1 MAQVINTNIMS
12 LNAQR
17 NLSMSQT
24 SLATAM
30 QRLSSGLRIN
40 SAKDDAAGLAISER
54 FTTQI
59 RGLNQAVRNAN
70 DGISLAQTAEGALG
84 TISDN
89 LQRIRELAIQS
100 ANATNNDSDRAALDL
115 EVQQRLSEID
125 RVASQTSFNSQ
136 KILDGTFGSAAFQ
149 VGANVGETIALDLQ
163 ANMRTN
169 DTLGAIATA
178 TSGDLDAVFAQTVT
192 GSAVAAAAALAAG
205 ELTINGTGIAATAT
219 AGSAE
224 EMAASI
230 NAASGT
236 TGVTATTANSTTGS
250 LGAFTTTAGGTY
262 SFTIEGVQIVNAA
275 AAGLTAANFDT
286 ALGTAAA
293 ALTAAGVSYT
303 GTAAAGTLTFTKADG
318 TDINITE
325 AWGAGGTAGGFAA
338 LTDPTAGNS
347 VNTMKSGA
355 TISLTSATD
364 PIVIA
369 GTAPGDAGFTA
380 GTYGSLVL
388 AAGEMSIQVGSNT
401 AVAITGTFNTAQ
413 DLANHINTNVE
424 GAHASVDTA
433 GKLVLQSTEAITLS
447 GTEATDTVVA
457 EGTASG
463 LGFSSLTNAVAGN
476 LSTVNIATVA
486 AANDAILRIDNALKS
501 VNDLR
506 STFGAIQNRFESTIT
521 NLTTSS
527 ENLTASRSRIMDA
540 DFAQETAALSRAQIL
555 QQAGTAMIAQANQVP
570 QGVLQLLQG

>member
-1 MAQVINTNIMS
+1 MAATINTNIQS

-17 NLSMSQT
+17 NLGMSQT

-40 SAKDDAAGLAISER
+40 SAKDDAAGLAISDR

-59 RGLNQAVRNAN
+59 RGLNQATRNAN

-89 LQRIRELAIQS
+89 LQRIRELAVQS
-100 ANATNNDSDRAALDL
+100 ANATNNADDRAALDL
-115 EVQQRLSEID
+115 EVQQRLAEID
-125 RVASQTSFNSQ
+125 RVAQQTTFNGQ

-149 VGANVGETIALDLQ
+149 VGANVGQTIALDL
-163 ANMRTN
+163 ATSTRTN
-169 DTLGAIATA
+169 AMGAIATA
-178 TSGDLDAVFAQTVT
+178 TSGDLDPVFANSVT
-192 GSAVAAAAALAAG
+192 GTAVGAAAALAAG
-205 ELTINGTGIAATAT
+205 ELTINGTSIGAAAT

-230 NAASGT
+230 NAASST
-236 TGVTATTANSTTGS
+236 TGVTATTANSTTGA

-262 SFTIEGVQIVNAA
+262 TFIIEGVTVANAV
-275 AAGLTAANFDT
+275 AAGMTAANFDT

-325 AWGAGGTAGGFAA
+325 TAGVGYTAGGFAA
-338 LTDPTAGNS
+338 LTDPAAGAS

-355 TISLTSATD
+355 TISLASTTD

-388 AAGEMSIQVGSNT
+388 AAGDLSIQVGSNT

-413 DLANHINTNVE
+413 DLADHINANVE
-424 GAHASVDTA
+424 GAHASIDSA

-447 GTEATDTVVA
+447 GTDDTTAVAANGAT
-457 EGTASG
+457 SG
-463 LGFSSLTNAVAGN
+463 LGFSSATNAVSGN
-476 LSTVNIATVA
+476 LTTVSVSTVDK
-486 AANDAILRIDNALKS
+486 ANDAIYRIDNALTAVS
-501 VNDLR
+501 DLR
-506 STFGAIQNRFESTIT
+506 STFGAIQNRFESTIA
-521 NLTTSS
+521 NLQTTA

-555 QQAGTAMIAQANQVP
+555 QQAGTAMVAQANQLP
-570 QGVLQLLQG
+570 QGVLALLR